1 MEKPRT
7 FGEYVTMA
15 REQQGI
21 SAKKLAKRLGKH
33 PTTLG
38 RVESGFIAVPT
49 PDYFMDLVDVLSLD
63 IITAMNLLEPYRR
76 IYNSVQNAIQEGGN
90 NDFDRRRNEPL

>member
-1 MEKPRT
+1 MEAPRT

-21 SAKKLAKRLGKH
+21 SAKKLAKQLGKH

-49 PDYFMDLVDVLSLD
+49 PDYFMDIVDALDLD
-63 IITAMNLLEPYRR
+63 IITAVHLLEPYRR
-76 IYNSVQNAIQEGGN
+76 IHDCIINTIQKGGN
-90 NDFDRRRNEPL
+90 NE

>member
-1 MEKPRT
+1 MGTPKT

-15 REQQGI
+15 REEQGI
-21 SAKKLAKRLGKH
+21 SAKKLAKRLGRH

-49 PDYFMDLVDVLSLD
+49 PDYFMDLVDALNLD
-63 IITAMNLLEPYRR
+63 IVTAVNLLKPYRR
-76 IYNSVQNAIQEGGN
+76 IYDSILNAVQKGGKQ
-90 NDFDRRRNEPL
+90 

>member
-1 MEKPRT
+1 METPKT

-15 REQQGI
+15 REEQGI
-21 SAKKLAKRLGKH
+21 SAKKLAKRLGRH

-49 PDYFMDLVDVLSLD
+49 PDYFMDLVDDLNLD
-63 IITAMNLLEPYRR
+63 IITAVNLLKPYRR
-76 IYNSVQNAIQEGGN
+76 IYDSILNATRKG
-90 NDFDRRRNEPL
+90 RSNE

>member
-1 MEKPRT
+1 METPKT

-15 REQQGI
+15 REQQGV
-21 SAKKLAKRLGKH
+21 SVKKLAKRLGRH

-49 PDYFMDLVDVLSLD
+49 PDYFMDLVDVLNLD
-63 IITAMNLLEPYRR
+63 IVKAVNLLKPYRR
-76 IYNSVQNAIQEGGN
+76 IYDSILNATQKGGGS
-90 NDFDRRRNEPL
+90 E

>member
-1 MEKPRT
+1 MEAPRT

-21 SAKKLAKRLGKH
+21 SAKKLAKKLGKH
-33 PTTLG
+33 PTTIG

-49 PDYFMDLVDVLSLD
+49 PDYFMDLVDALDLD
-63 IITAMNLLEPYRR
+63 IITATHLLEPYRR
-76 IYNSVQNAIQEGGN
+76 IYDSILKATQKGGK
-90 NDFDRRRNEPL
+90 RE

>member
-1 MEKPRT
+1 M
-7 FGEYVTMA
+7 MA
-15 REQQGI
+15 REEQGI

-49 PDYFMDLVDVLSLD
+49 PDYFMDLVDALSLD
-63 IITAMNLLEPYRR
+63 IITAVNLLKPYRR
-76 IYNSVQNAIQEGGN
+76 IYDSILNATQKGGN
-90 NDFDRRRNEPL
+90 NE

>member
-1 MEKPRT
+1 LETPKT
-7 FGEYVTMA
+7 FGEYVMMA

-49 PDYFMDLVDVLSLD
+49 PDYFMDLVDALNLD
-63 IITAMNLLEPYRR
+63 IITAVNLLKPYRR
-76 IYNSVQNAIQEGGN
+76 IYDSILNATQKGGN
-90 NDFDRRRNEPL
+90 NE

>member
-1 MEKPRT
+1 
-7 FGEYVTMA
+7 MA
-15 REQQGI
+15 REQRGI

-49 PDYFMDLVDVLSLD
+49 PDYFMDLVDALNLD
-63 IITAMNLLEPYRR
+63 IITAVNLLKPYRR
-76 IYNSVQNAIQEGGN
+76 IYDSILNATQKDGN
-90 NDFDRRRNEPL
+90 NE